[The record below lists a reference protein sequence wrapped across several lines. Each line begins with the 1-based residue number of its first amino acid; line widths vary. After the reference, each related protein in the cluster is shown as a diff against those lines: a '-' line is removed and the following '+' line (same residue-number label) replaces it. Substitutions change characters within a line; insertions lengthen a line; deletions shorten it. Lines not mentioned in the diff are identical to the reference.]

1 MKKSI
6 IAVSAL
12 ALMIAGCAG
21 NSPKSAD
28 SGAQVSKAE
37 ASAQTKTV
45 DWKKPL
51 CIINGK
57 GDTVKKWDYKLEDG
71 KVISCYCWESEN
83 SVGFNPVRSLFIG
96 NGFTAFFNDKGD
108 IVKVKGYSDGTEEDR
123 NCVYNADGKLIKY
136 DDFEYVYDEEGRLKL
151 EKMEDYVCRGYEYIS
166 EDSVKVMLP
175 VGIEMLDGLGRYT
188 FAEYDDSYTAYF
200 TYEGN
205 CQTVDYHPY
214 CEPEDT
220 NCNPEVF
227 KVYYLEH

>member
-1 MKKSI
+1 MKKTI

-45 DWKKPL
+45 DWKRPI
-51 CIINGK
+51 CIINEK
-57 GDTVKKWDYKLEDG
+57 GDTVKKWDYKLENG
-71 KVISCYCWESEN
+71 KVVSFHCTEN
-83 SVGFNPVRSLFIG
+83 KSVSFSPVRSLHVG
-96 NGFTAFFNDKGD
+96 HGFTAFLNDKGD
-108 IVKVKGYSDGTEEDR
+108 IVKLKGDVEGEEEVME
-123 NCVYNADGKLIKY
+123 CVYDSEGKLIKY
-136 DDFEYVYDEEGRLKL
+136 DGFEYVYDEEGRLIQ
-151 EKMEDYVCRGYEYIS
+151 ENMGDYVCSGFEYVNK
-166 EDSVKVMLP
+166 DTVRVMLP
-175 VGIEMLDGLGRYT
+175 VGIEMLDGLGRFTY
-188 FAEYDDSYTAYF
+188 AEYDDSFSATF
-200 TYEGN
+200 SYEGN
-205 CQTVDYHPY
+205 CQTVDFDPY